1 MRRFLFIIF
10 FGKTKRN
17 WHWEEKINKKRFKDY
32 LDPPGSQPN
41 NSILTAKLLWDD
53 AAIIITVVTTMGR
66 GTSFRWIVLLSLF
79 PVNIY
84 QHKKQKLVQAFS
96 TSLIVDFVIMIKPI
110 YTPLSVETLAKLWKL
125 GFLIYFYQL

>member
-10 FGKTKRN
+10 LEKRS
-17 WHWEEKINKKRFKDY
+17 ETGIEKKKINKKRFKDY

-53 AAIIITVVTTMGR
+53 AAIIITVVTTVGR

-84 QHKKQKLVQAFS
+84 QHKKQKLVQALS
-96 TSLIVDFVIMIKPI
+96 TSLIVDFMIMIKPI